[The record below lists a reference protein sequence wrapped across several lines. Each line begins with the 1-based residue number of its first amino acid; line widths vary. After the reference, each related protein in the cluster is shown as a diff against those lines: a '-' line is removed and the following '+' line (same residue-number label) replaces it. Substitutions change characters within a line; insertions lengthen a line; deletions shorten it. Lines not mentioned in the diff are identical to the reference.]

1 MDNFSCTNL
10 EKLTMTMGIAESG
23 SLLMKIVHE
32 SEFEILLQ
40 SSKSQRNCSFYTSL
54 ITQILTCLINPLMFV
69 IQCLT
74 TGDPGDVVAAAF
86 NKREDISLVLA
97 KNGQVTAADYNVTR
111 FFLPALM
118 AATDWIDLLRIPQFL
133 VNHGKTDMDKR
144 IRSLRQFPLYLRF
157 RIRG

>member
-1 MDNFSCTNL
+1 
-10 EKLTMTMGIAESG
+10 
-23 SLLMKIVHE
+23 
-32 SEFEILLQ
+32 
-40 SSKSQRNCSFYTSL
+40 
-54 ITQILTCLINPLMFV
+54 MFV